1 METFKLL
8 LQRFLLLAILLLAF
22 WFCWTNR
29 STLSAVTQLPPT
41 SLLLILLSYLF
52 LLLLQA
58 AMVCVLLRNR
68 GRVVPLLSLL
78 TLNAWFSLLANTTL
92 LKGGVAAQTAGR
104 ATALRQRFQVPLNLS
119 LGLIALLSLA
129 VIFTN
134 AAVGIFTGVWG
145 MIRQGQVIPP
155 LYWLVLSTS
164 MLLCVSIVLGIY
176 RLGGVGKLSRKLQI
190 WVANLHAVFTGTN
203 HNEVIG
209 LIAMVTLTIVPRVL
223 ALSLLFKVFGAELP
237 LIYLIYIA
245 VFSNLF
251 VISVTPANLGL
262 RELVILLLVGHL
274 DITVVQLI
282 CVLLVDRLLQFVV
295 VLLLSL
301 GGWHQLRQNKAPV
314 HAAG

>member
-8 LQRFLLLAILLLAF
+8 LQRFLLLTILLLAF

-41 SLLLILLSYLF
+41 NLLLILLSYLF
-52 LLLLQA
+52 LFLLQA
-58 AMVCVLLRNR
+58 AMTCILLRNR

-78 TLNAWFSLLANTTL
+78 TINAWFSLLANATL
-92 LKGGVAAQTAGR
+92 LKDGQTAGR
-104 ATALRQRFQVPLNLS
+104 AAALRQRFQVPLNLS
-119 LGLIALLSLA
+119 LGLFALLSLA
-129 VIFTN
+129 AIFTN
-134 AAVGIFTGVWG
+134 AAAGIFTGVWG
-145 MIRQGQVIPP
+145 LLRQGQVIPP

-274 DITVVQLI
+274 DITLVQLI
-282 CVLLVDRLLQFVV
+282 CVLLVDRLLHFVV

-301 GGWHQLRQNKAPV
+301 GGWHQLRQNKAPQTSPV
-314 HAAG
+314 

>member
-1 METFKLL
+1 
-8 LQRFLLLAILLLAF
+8 
-22 WFCWTNR
+22 
-29 STLSAVTQLPPT
+29 
-41 SLLLILLSYLF
+41 
-52 LLLLQA
+52 
-58 AMVCVLLRNR
+58 
-68 GRVVPLLSLL
+68 
-78 TLNAWFSLLANTTL
+78 
-92 LKGGVAAQTAGR
+92 
-104 ATALRQRFQVPLNLS
+104 
-119 LGLIALLSLA
+119 
-129 VIFTN
+129 
-134 AAVGIFTGVWG
+134 
-145 MIRQGQVIPP
+145 
-155 LYWLVLSTS
+155 

-282 CVLLVDRLLQFVV
+282 CVLLVDRLLHFVV

-301 GGWHQLRQNKAPV
+301 GGWHQLRQNKAPQTSPV
-314 HAAG
+314 